1 MFQLQKKSAPVAE
14 PTTPSKE
21 SSLPSVTPAVDIWE
35 DEHRVVVEAD
45 LPGVS
50 QEGVEISVHR
60 GVLTITGTPRV
71 VDEGKLQPI
80 YREYRPARFVRSFTL
95 ADDLDDQSVTAKM
108 TDGVLRIE
116 LPRRADSKPR
126 RIEVQAA

>member
-1 MFQLQKKSAPVAE
+1 MFQLRKNPAPAV
-14 PTTPSKE
+14 PTTQSTE
-21 SSLPSVTPAVDIWE
+21 SRLPSVTPAVDIWE

-60 GVLTITGTPRV
+60 GVLTITGTPRA

-95 ADDLDDQSVTAKM
+95 ADDLDDQAVKAKM

-126 RIEVQAA
+126 RIEVQVA